1 MLHLCDDAC
10 KHFVIIVV
18 NERRPTMADTLCT
31 GSDRP
36 SVTRSGA
43 PGRSLLVRLTA
54 LTALLAGGFG
64 AVAVTAQAAPLAP
77 LAAPAA
83 RSCALTYTVR
93 PGDGWTI
100 IAARVDVKPR
110 ELYAANGATYRTVI
124 TVGQTLCLPA
134 SAKAPTTTG
143 ATAPAATGT
152 GAGCASNYTVQ
163 PGDSWTLIAKKAK
176 VKVSALYAANG
187 ATAQTPLYA
196 GRSMCLPAGAAPA
209 PTTTA
214 APPNTPAPTTTV
226 PQKSYTKA
234 EVEAIIR
241 AVWPDDLEDKALA
254 IAWRESNHKP
264 GVRNWCCFGLFQMHW
279 NAHKK
284 WLATIGV
291 TDSSQLF
298 DPLVNANAAL
308 TLYYRAGG
316 WGPWGG

>member
-10 KHFVIIVV
+10 KPFVIIVV

-36 SVTRSGA
+36 SAPRSGA
-43 PGRSLLVRLTA
+43 PGRSLLARLAA
-54 LTALLAGGFG
+54 LTALLAVGFG
-64 AVAVTAQAAPLAP
+64 AAAVTAQAAPAST
-77 LAAPAA
+77 PAA
-83 RSCALTYTVR
+83 RTCSNTYTVR

-100 IAARVDVKPR
+100 IAARVGVKPR

-124 TVGQTLCLPA
+124 MVGQTLCLPA
-134 SAKAPTTTG
+134 SAVAP
-143 ATAPAATGT
+143 TAPASSAPGATGKSPS
-152 GAGCASNYTVQ
+152 CSASYTVKA
-163 PGDSWTLIAKKAK
+163 GDSWTLIAAKAQ

-187 ATAQTPLYA
+187 ASAQTPLYP
-196 GRSMCLPAGAAPA
+196 GRSVCLPAGAAPA
-209 PTTTA
+209 PTATTA
-214 APPNTPAPTTTV
+214 PPTTPAPTTTV
-226 PQKSYTKA
+226 PQKTYTKA
-234 EVEAIIR
+234 EVESIIR

-291 TDSSQLF
+291 TESSQLF

>member
-1 MLHLCDDAC
+1 
-10 KHFVIIVV
+10 
-18 NERRPTMADTLCT
+18 MADTLCT

-36 SVTRSGA
+36 SGPRSGA
-43 PGRSLLVRLTA
+43 PGRSLLARLAA
-54 LTALLAGGFG
+54 LTALLAAGFG
-64 AVAVTAQAAPLAP
+64 AVAVTAEAAPAS
-77 LAAPAA
+77 APAA
-83 RSCALTYTVR
+83 RACSSTYTVQ

-100 IAARVDVKPR
+100 IAARVGVRPR
-110 ELYAANGATYRTVI
+110 ELYAANNATYRTVI

-134 SAKAPTTTG
+134 SATAPTTTG
-143 ATAPAATGT
+143 AAAPATSGS
-152 GAGCASNYTVQ
+152 GASCASSYTVKA
-163 PGDSWTLIAKKAK
+163 GDSWTLIASKAK

-187 ATAQTPLYA
+187 ASAQTPLYP
-196 GRSMCLPAGAAPA
+196 GRSICLPAGAAPA
-209 PTTTA
+209 TTAPPTTSVPT
-214 APPNTPAPTTTV
+214 TPAPTTTV
-226 PQKSYTKA
+226 PQKTYTKA

-264 GVRNWCCFGLFQMHW
+264 GVRNWCCYGLFQIHW

-291 TDSSQLF
+291 TEASQLL

-308 TLYYRAGG
+308 TLYDRSAG